1 MRGLIYKD
9 LSIFIKCLDKRTVVL
24 GICATVLLFVQD
36 KSYGSLLATIM
47 LALVIGIQHTMAFA
61 NEEKASW
68 KKYQLAMPVS
78 NFSVVASKYISVICT
93 SGISLLGSFV
103 LNLISS
109 IRNGYFDPNLWP
121 ASITAAIF
129 IPIIWTGITMPL
141 TYWFGF
147 RSAQTMGVVLVLPMT
162 YLMSYFEDTAGL
174 PALADSTVSYV
185 FTIGVLALLL
195 FGASLCISTI
205 GYARKK

>member
-1 MRGLIYKD
+1 
-9 LSIFIKCLDKRTVVL
+9 
-24 GICATVLLFVQD
+24 
-36 KSYGSLLATIM
+36 
-47 LALVIGIQHTMAFA
+47 
-61 NEEKASW
+61 
-68 KKYQLAMPVS
+68 
-78 NFSVVASKYISVICT
+78 
-93 SGISLLGSFV
+93 
-103 LNLISS
+103 
-109 IRNGYFDPNLWP
+109 
-121 ASITAAIF
+121 
-129 IPIIWTGITMPL
+129 MPL